1 MLKDSEVHANVPAA
15 DLKRARTFYTETLG
29 LTPSHEDDYTV
40 RFPTPSGSWF
50 QIYET
55 SYAGTGK
62 HTVAQFE
69 VPDLTT
75 VVRELRAKGVTF
87 ETYDL
92 PGVEWDGEIASMGG
106 LRVAW
111 FLDSEGNTLCLD
123 EQPRA

>member
-1 MLKDSEVHANVPAA
+1 MLEHSEVHANVPAA
-15 DLKRARTFYTETLG
+15 DLKRARIFYTETLG
-29 LTPSHEDDYTV
+29 LTPSREDDYTV

-69 VPDLTT
+69 VADLTT

-87 ETYDL
+87 ETYDM
-92 PGVEWDGEIASMGG
+92 PGVEWDREIASMGG

-111 FLDSEGNTLCLD
+111 FIDSEGNTLCLD
-123 EQPRA
+123 EQTEA